1 MMTGHI
7 YVFAA
12 GNERGGAASH
22 LVTLAKT
29 IREFKSRYQYTF
41 VLTGDGLLAE
51 RLRAIDGTSV
61 IVFNGGLRSIIRRL
75 RELLSDASRTS
86 LLHAHGPRLNV
97 MAWLATR
104 TIRFPWTSTLHSH
117 IDKDFLASRWKS
129 ILLPRLNRLSLRHT
143 VGLFVVNPYF
153 ATLIPNKSAVFVPNG
168 LELHSLPLSREE
180 YRRALRERL
189 GISRETKV
197 IGVAAR
203 LDPVKDIATMI
214 KACVEPSLKSV
225 HLAIAGDGQQ
235 LQYLIDLS
243 KELGVSERVH
253 FLGFIDSVQE
263 FYAGLDAHVLAS
275 LSEGTPFSVL
285 EAGYLGVPNIGSNI
299 PGITQLVRHEETGLC
314 FEVGDSGQLATQVAR
329 VLQDEGLANRL
340 VENFR
345 TQVLPKYTPLEML
358 KAYEAGYDKF
368 IYGGDADS

>member
-1 MMTGHI
+1 MTGHI

-29 IREFKSRYQYTF
+29 IREADSRYQYTF
-41 VLTGDGLLAE
+41 VMAGDGSLAE
-51 RLRAIDGTSV
+51 RLRAVAGTSV
-61 IVFNGGLRSIIRRL
+61 IVLNGGLRSIVRGL
-75 RELLSDASRTS
+75 RELLSGAPRAS
-86 LLHAHGPRLNV
+86 LLHAHGPRLNL

-104 TIRFPWTSTLHSH
+104 SIGFPWTSTIHSH
-117 IDKDFLASRWKS
+117 IDKDFLASRWKT
-129 ILLPRLNRLSLRHT
+129 ILLPRVNRMSLRHT
-143 VGLFVVNPYF
+143 VGVFVVNPYF
-153 ATLIPNKSAVFVPNG
+153 ATLIPNKYAVFVPNG
-168 LELHSLPLSREE
+168 LELHNLPKSREE

-189 GISRETKV
+189 GISHEAQV

-214 KACVEPSLKSV
+214 KACADPLLQSV

-243 KELGVSERVH
+243 KELRVSDRVH

-314 FEVGDSGQLATQVAR
+314 FEVGDSGQLAKQVAR
-329 VLQDEGLANRL
+329 VLQDERFASRL

-345 TQVLPKYTPLEML
+345 TQILPKYTPLEML
-358 KAYEAGYDKF
+358 KAYEEGYDKF
-368 IYGGDADS
+368 IYGGDSDL